1 MDQTSHI
8 YENIL
13 DNMSD
18 GVMTVDLRGQIITF
32 NPAAARI
39 LALERE
45 EGLDRMFAEVFLD
58 WEGMDEFAQT
68 VLDAVYEAS
77 VCHQRVV
84 HVHTGSALLSL
95 ALTTSYLQTIQDR
108 TVQKIGV
115 IAVFGDITEVQALRE
130 AEPRLV
136 KALQA
141 KQAELQEVSR
151 RLEASDRA
159 LQAALQKMRVVRV
172 VVPIFVG
179 GLLLA
184 VGWCVYLK
192 P

>member
-1 MDQTSHI
+1 MDQTSLI

-39 LALERE
+39 LDLARE
-45 EGLDRMFAEVFLD
+45 EVLGRMFAEVFLD

-68 VLDAVYEAS
+68 IFDAIYEAS

-84 HVHTGSALLSL
+84 HVHTGSALMSL
-95 ALTTSYLQTIQDR
+95 AITTSYLQATRER

-115 IAVFGDITEVQALRE
+115 IAVFSDITEVKELRE

-136 KALQA
+136 EALQA
-141 KQAELQEVSR
+141 KQAELQEAYR
-151 RLEASDRA
+151 RLETSNRA
-159 LQAALQKMRVVRV
+159 LEAALKKGQVVRLV
-172 VVPIFVG
+172 ATILVFGV
-179 GLLLA
+179 LLA
-184 VGWCVYLK
+184 VGWCVYL
-192 P
+192 